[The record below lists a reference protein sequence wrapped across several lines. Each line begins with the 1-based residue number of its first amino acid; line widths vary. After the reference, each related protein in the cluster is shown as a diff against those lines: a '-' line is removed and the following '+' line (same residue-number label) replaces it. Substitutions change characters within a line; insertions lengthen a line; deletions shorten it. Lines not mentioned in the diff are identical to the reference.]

1 MDVEKLVWSLIPLL
15 IIIAISWL
23 FSYLGSKA
31 NKARQ
36 EAESVSGSDNRDRLL
51 DLLSFE
57 EEEKEEEMVGA
68 GHAHAEDIRTDEGSQ
83 FTDWEAVHRR
93 GAPVVSHDP
102 IKPKWWGA

>member
-1 MDVEKLVWSLIPLL
+1 MDIEKLVWSLIPLL
-15 IIIAISWL
+15 VIIAISWL

-36 EAESVSGSDNRDRLL
+36 EAESVSGSDNRDSLL

-57 EEEKEEEMVGA
+57 EEEKEDEMAGA
-68 GHAHAEDIRTDEGSQ
+68 RRAHTEDIRTDERGQ
-83 FTDWEAVHRR
+83 VPDWEAVHRR
-93 GAPVVSHDP
+93 GAPVVSQDP